1 MAAQLLINVSKDE
14 RFHAPGT
21 LDLNQNVFL
30 DSITPLTDAQLFA
43 MTLNEICVLR
53 GKGQF
58 FWIQEYETRVS
69 TLFHGNTLP
78 SKCRTDC

>member
-1 MAAQLLINVSKDE
+1 MAAQLLINMSKDE
-14 RFHAPGT
+14 RFHTPST

-30 DSITPLTDAQLFA
+30 DSITLLTDAQLLA
-43 MTLNEICVLR
+43 MILVEICVLR

-69 TLFHGNTLP
+69 TLFHGNTLA

>member
-1 MAAQLLINVSKDE
+1 MAAQLLINMSKDE
-14 RFHAPGT
+14 RFYISGT
-21 LDLNQNVFL
+21 LHLKQNVFL
-30 DSITPLTDAQLFA
+30 DSITLLTDAQLLA

-53 GKGQF
+53 GKGEF

-78 SKCRTDC
+78 SKCRTD

>member
-1 MAAQLLINVSKDE
+1 MAAQLLINMSKGE
-14 RFHAPGT
+14 RFHTPGT

-30 DSITPLTDAQLFA
+30 DSSTLLTDAQLLA

-53 GKGQF
+53 GIGQF
-58 FWIQEYETRVS
+58 FWIQEHETGVS
-69 TLFHGNTLP
+69 ALFQGNTLP